1 MSVGCR
7 PLTNPIT
14 QINAGV
20 PAHLS
25 KLSREK
31 GFSIV
36 YISTDYV
43 FNGRKLVI
51 SLYHGDPIH

>member
-7 PLTNPIT
+7 PLRTPFTNPIT

-31 GFSIV
+31 GFPMV

-43 FNGRKLVI
+43 FNGRK
-51 SLYHGDPIH
+51 